1 MFSRADGNYDRA
13 MKFIHLTDPHLVA
26 PPQTLLGLDGRQRL
40 ADAVRSINAEHGD
53 AALCM
58 VTGDL
63 THWAED
69 GAYAA
74 LIDILDG
81 LAMPWHPLIGN
92 HDTRETAR
100 AALPALPWSE
110 DGFLHYALPTPAG
123 RFVVLDSVDAGKS
136 GGRLCEAR
144 LRWLRDQLTRS
155 LADKLDVYLFL
166 HHAPMDVGIHGA
178 DAIKLA
184 NGADLA
190 ACLRGFHHV
199 KHLFMGHLHRSCH
212 GSWRGIP
219 FSTVKATAHQVAL
232 ILDDA
237 TPLTA
242 STEDP
247 AYAVCLI
254 GADGVVIHDH
264 SYLEEDR
271 VIKYE
276 RGAPAGR
283 DIPEHQKGWSR

>member
-1 MFSRADGNYDRA
+1 
-13 MKFIHLTDPHLVA
+13 MKLIHMTDPHLVA
-26 PPQTLLGLDGRQRL
+26 PPAELMSLDGRDRL
-40 ADAVRSINAEHGD
+40 ARAVASVNTAHADAE
-53 AALCM
+53 LC
-58 VTGDL
+58 VITGDL
-63 THWAED
+63 AHWAEP
-69 GAYAA
+69 GAYAS
-74 LIDILDG
+74 LKVILSD
-81 LAMPWHPLIGN
+81 LNVPWHLLIGN
-92 HDTRETAR
+92 HDTRE
-100 AALPALPWSE
+100 ALGDAFPDLPWSP
-110 DGFLHYALPTPAG
+110 DGFLHYALDVSAG
-123 RFVVLDSVDAGKS
+123 RFLVLDTLDPGKPS
-136 GGRLCEAR
+136 GRLCEAR